1 MKGILLISHHTLAN
15 AFVET
20 SRMLIGE
27 QDCLDSI
34 GLLEGQA
41 PDDFRDQLCHK
52 LFTMKEKGYTEV
64 LVMADLYGGTPCNQA
79 MQLLRDWKLHI
90 VSGIN
95 LPMLLQTVLMNDDA
109 VSVGELMDV
118 ATQNGKEGI
127 QNVDEMLQK
136 LMEL

>member
-1 MKGILLISHHTLAN
+1 M
-15 AFVET
+15 FPE
-20 SRMLIGE
+20 
-27 QDCLDSI
+27 SI
-34 GLLEGQA
+34 
-41 PDDFRDQLCHK
+41 
-52 LFTMKEKGYTEV
+52 
-64 LVMADLYGGTPCNQA
+64 
-79 MQLLRDWKLHI
+79 
-90 VSGIN
+90 